1 MKTYHLLI
9 IAILISACSP
19 KQNESKN
26 KDTTTLQKEILKPGL
41 QAIIDSAQVN
51 GAVLVFDPQQNVF
64 YSNDFQWARKGN
76 LPASTFKIPNSI
88 IALET
93 GVVEDDSTLFI
104 WDGKNRNLAIWEQD
118 LIFRDAFHYSCV
130 PCYQDIAR
138 RIGEKRMNEYLAKLD
153 YGKMQVDSTNI
164 DLFWLEGESK
174 ISQFQ
179 QIDFLNRFYN
189 SNLQVSDR
197 TQKIMKELIVIERN
211 DLYTL
216 RGKTGWSIRN
226 GNNNGW
232 FVGYVETRG
241 KIYFFATNVE
251 PYEEFNMDIFPKI
264 RTEITYKALTNL
276 GILSTILPVSKSEN

>member
-1 MKTYHLLI
+1 MKFYHLILF
-9 IAILISACSP
+9 ALLISACSS

-26 KDTTTLQKEILKPGL
+26 EITETPPKEILKPEL
-41 QAIIDSAQVN
+41 QLIIDSAQVK
-51 GAVLVFDPQQNVF
+51 GSVLLFDPQQNVF
-64 YSNDFQWARKGN
+64 YTNDFQWSRKGN

-88 IALET
+88 VALET
-93 GVVEDDSTLFI
+93 GVVKDDSTLFV
-104 WDGKNRNLAIWEQD
+104 WDGKKRKLAIWEQD

-138 RIGEKRMNEYLAKLD
+138 RIGAKRMNEYLAKIN
-153 YGKMQVDSTNI
+153 YGNMQVDSTNI

-179 QIDFLNRFYN
+179 QIDFLNRFYY
-189 SNLQVSDR
+189 SKLQVSDR
-197 TQKIMKELIVIERN
+197 TQKIMKHLMVIEQN

-216 RGKTGWSIRN
+216 SGKTGWSIRN

-241 KIYFFATNVE
+241 KVFFFATNIE
-251 PYEEFNMDIFPKI
+251 PYEEFNMDMFPKI
-264 RTEITYKALTNL
+264 RTEITYKALMAFGVLRT
-276 GILSTILPVSKSEN
+276 